1 MPKYILDG
9 ELDIEPLLSA
19 RDFLKKALTEAESEL
34 EIAGA
39 IKAFEVCHELAWK
52 FCQKVLKLR
61 YIDVFSPKETF
72 RVAELEGLIPN
83 AETWFK
89 YSEKRNI
96 TVHTYSEDIL
106 ETIYPLLPQFLKD
119 FELLIKSL
127 KKL

>member
-9 ELDIEPLLSA
+9 ELDIEPLLNA
-19 RDFLKKALTEAESEL
+19 RNFLKKALQEAQSEL

-39 IKAFEVCHELAWK
+39 IKAFEICHELAWK

-72 RVAELEGLIPN
+72 RVAELEGLVPS
-83 AETWFK
+83 AEAWFE

-96 TVHTYSEDIL
+96 TVHTYREDIL

-119 FELLIKSL
+119 FELLIKNL
-127 KKL
+127 KKI